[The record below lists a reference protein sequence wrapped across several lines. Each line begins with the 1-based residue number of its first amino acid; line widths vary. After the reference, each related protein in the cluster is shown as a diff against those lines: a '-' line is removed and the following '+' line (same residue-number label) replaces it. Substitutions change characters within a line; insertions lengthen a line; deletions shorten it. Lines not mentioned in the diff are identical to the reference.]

1 MPSRVTQRSLRASV
15 VLTTLLL
22 AAGLS
27 GCERT
32 QTGESL
38 MAEAKAYEAKGDNK
52 AALIQLKNAAVKFP
66 DDAEVR
72 YHLALLYNQTGDY
85 DSAEKEVRKAL
96 GLGYDT
102 QAAAPELAKALL
114 NQGKPKR
121 ALDDTEAML
130 GAAGPALLA
139 IRGDAYFD
147 LTEIAKAKASY
158 QQALAANPTFAGG
171 LIGMAKVAYRENDPA
186 GANALMAKA
195 VEANPK
201 VAAAWFYQGSLLA
214 AQGKRDEALG
224 AYNKAIALQPDHL
237 HALLERA
244 HMEIEAG
251 KFEPAKADIEAAKK
265 VAPGSI
271 TVMYSQAL
279 LDFKQK
285 KYPEAKESLLKVLR
299 VAPEHLPSVLLAG
312 AVELNL
318 GELEQASKHVKTV
331 LEKFPN
337 DDYARKLL
345 AEIELR
351 NAQPAGAATALAP
364 LLKDGSSDRQALAL
378 AGHSSLQDNDYAKA
392 SGYFSQ
398 ATALDPKSAE
408 LRTSLGLALLGKGDT
423 GKGISELEAA
433 VALNPS
439 SAASGMAL
447 VQAEMGLKHY
457 DKALGAAKALEQR
470 QPKNS
475 ELLNTIGAI
484 YQAKKDLP
492 NARSYFEKAAA
503 LKADN
508 LPPVLNL
515 AQLEMRA
522 RKPEAAAKLLQGFI
536 DHNPKSAP
544 AMQAMAEVA
553 YATGHP
559 DQAAA
564 WLEKGIAA
572 EPGSPAA
579 ALQLGNMY
587 LATNQPAKGLLL
599 ARKLQANHP
608 ANADVLDLLGRAQV
622 VNKEMEGAL
631 ETYSKLVGMLPKS
644 APAHVR
650 LARVH
655 MALKNDA
662 GAAADLQR
670 AIALQPDYIPARVA
684 QAEMAIAKGRS
695 AEAIS
700 IIRQVQKLD
709 EKLPAPYVFEGDIQ
723 IQAKHP
729 ELALPAYEKALAL
742 NPNPGLM
749 VRILGAMKSLG
760 KGKEAEARLQQWRR
774 DFPNDLVLATY
785 AANDLI
791 EAKQYKPAAELLRG
805 ILKKAPDSV
814 LLLNNLAWVYQQDK
828 DPRALE
834 TAEKAYKLNP
844 ENPNSAD
851 TLGWLLVEQGATA
864 RALPLLQKAVEQA
877 PGKTGYRYHL
887 AVALSKSGDKAGARK
902 EVEKLLAENKSFP
915 QQDDAK
921 TLLKT
926 L

>member
-15 VLTTLLL
+15 ILTTLLL
-22 AAGLS
+22 GAGLS

-38 MAEAKAYEAKGDNK
+38 MAEAQAYEAKGDNK
-52 AALIQLKNAAVKFP
+52 AALIQLKNAAAKFP
-66 DDAEVR
+66 DDAAVR
-72 YHLALLYNQTGDY
+72 YKLALLYNQTGDY

-96 GLGYDT
+96 SLGYDYA
-102 QAAAPELAKALL
+102 AAAPELAKALL

-130 GAAGPALLA
+130 GGAGAALLA
-139 IRGDAYFD
+139 VRGDAYFD
-147 LTEIAKAKASY
+147 LTEIDKAKASY
-158 QQALAANPTFAGG
+158 QQALAADATFPGG
-171 LIGMAKVAYRENDPA
+171 LIGMAKVAYRGNDTA
-186 GANALMAKA
+186 TANQLMERA
-195 VEANPK
+195 VGANPK
-201 VAAAWFYQGSLLA
+201 VAAVWFYQGSLLA
-214 AQGKRDEALG
+214 AQGKREAALA

-237 HALLERA
+237 HALIERA
-244 HMEIEAG
+244 HMEIEAA
-251 KFEPAKADIEAAKK
+251 KFEPAKADIDAAKK

-279 LDFKQK
+279 LDFKQR
-285 KYPEAKESLLKVLR
+285 KYAEAKESLLKVLR
-299 VAPEHLPSVLLAG
+299 VAPEHMPSVLLAG

-318 GELEQASKHVKTV
+318 GELEQAGKHVKTV

-364 LLKDGSSDRQALAL
+364 LLKDGSTDRQALAL
-378 AGHSSLQDNDYAKA
+378 AGHSSLAGNDYDKA
-392 SGYFSQ
+392 SGYFNQ
-398 ATALDPKSAE
+398 ASALDPKSPE
-408 LRTSLGLALLGKGDT
+408 LHTSLGLALLGKGDT
-423 GKGISELEAA
+423 AKGISELEAA
-433 VALNPS
+433 VALNPA

-447 VQAEMGLKHY
+447 IQSEMGLKHY
-457 DKALGAAKALEQR
+457 DKALAAAQALDQR
-470 QPKNS
+470 LPKNS

-484 YQAKKDLP
+484 YLAKKDLP
-492 NARSYFEKAAA
+492 NARGYFEKSAA

-515 AQLEMRA
+515 AQIEMRA
-522 RKPEAAAKLLQGFI
+522 RKPEAAAKLVQGFI

-544 AMQAMAEVA
+544 AMQAMAEIA
-553 YATGHP
+553 FAGGHP

-564 WLEKGIAA
+564 WLEKGMAA
-572 EPGSPAA
+572 DPGSPGA

-587 LATNQPAKGLLL
+587 LATAQAPKGLVL

-622 VNKEMEGAL
+622 ENKDMDGAL

-655 MALKNDA
+655 MALKNEA

-670 AIALQPDYIPARVA
+670 AVALQPDYIPARVA

-695 AEAIS
+695 ADALA

-709 EKLPAPYVFEGDIQ
+709 PKLPAPYVFEGDIQ
-723 IQAKHP
+723 IQARHP
-729 ELALPAYEKALAL
+729 ELALPAYDKALAL
-742 NPNPGLM
+742 TPNPGLM
-749 VRILGAMKSLG
+749 VRVLNAMKSLG
-760 KGKEAEARLQQWRR
+760 KTKEADARLQQWRH
-774 DFPNDLVLATY
+774 DYPNDLVLATY
-785 AANDLI
+785 AANELI
-791 EAKQYKPAAELLRG
+791 EAKQYKPAAELMRG
-805 ILKKAPDSV
+805 ILKKAPGSV
-814 LLLNNLAWVYQQDK
+814 MLLNNLAWVYQQDK

-834 TAEKAYKLNP
+834 TAEAAYKLNP

-851 TLGWLLVEQGATA
+851 TLGWLLVEQGGTA
-864 RALPLLQKAVEQA
+864 RALPLLQKAVAQA
-877 PGKTGYRYHL
+877 PARTGYRYHL

-902 EVEKLLAENKSFP
+902 EIEKLLAENKSFP